1 MCFQEEDVGSESTEC
16 CVREREGKRRRGGG
30 FGDWKMRFAIYI
42 VLDEHVLDL
51 LSNLRF
57 KFTPNDLISIFLF
70 KSSSIHL

>member
-1 MCFQEEDVGSESTEC
+1 
-16 CVREREGKRRRGGG
+16 
-30 FGDWKMRFAIYI
+30 MRFAIYI